1 MCLLVKFYCDFP
13 LEIYHSQVVLS
24 SSGTITEVSSPL
36 LDKVEHMFQARSGEL
51 FSCRNLGVEQSDSKL
66 GELFCPVVVP

>member
-1 MCLLVKFYCDFP
+1 MFTCLVLLRFS

-36 LDKVEHMFQARSGEL
+36 LDKIEHMFQARSVGLVFLQE
-51 FSCRNLGVEQSDSKL
+51 FGVEQSDSKL
-66 GELFCPVVVP
+66 GELFYPVVVP